1 MNHGFLDLNKVP
13 NPLRH
18 DCCHEACGHGSVSWG
33 FKASIQ
39 LLRRGVKVMLKQK
52 SSIYLLTILLAAF
65 STSGAAA
72 PHSDDDS
79 DMRMVNVEVLEVSD
93 TRISVIAQSGVEHV
107 LAVDSANTK
116 VKIDGKI
123 VSLKD
128 VRRGYIV
135 TIELDELNPLKLA
148 KNIDVASK
156 SGSEVARINR

>member
-1 MNHGFLDLNKVP
+1 
-13 NPLRH
+13 
-18 DCCHEACGHGSVSWG
+18 
-33 FKASIQ
+33 
-39 LLRRGVKVMLKQK
+39 MLKQK
-52 SSIYLLTILLAAF
+52 SLIYLLTILLTVF
-65 STSGAAA
+65 STSVAAA
-72 PHSDDDS
+72 VHSDDDS
-79 DMRMVNVEVLEVSD
+79 DTRMVNVEVFEVSD

-107 LAVDSANTK
+107 IAVDSANTK

-148 KNIDVASK
+148 KNIDVAPK

>member
-1 MNHGFLDLNKVP
+1 
-13 NPLRH
+13 
-18 DCCHEACGHGSVSWG
+18 
-33 FKASIQ
+33 
-39 LLRRGVKVMLKQK
+39 MLKQK

-93 TRISVIAQSGVEHV
+93 TRISVIAQSGIEHV